1 MTSKDL
7 ANLNQLTRAMIHKYM
22 DKHNMTI
29 SEFSRKAQ
37 CHQSQIYLYLLGD
50 RHGEQKG
57 LHSSTLEK
65 IGKLLSKK

>member
-7 ANLNQLTRAMIHKYM
+7 ANINQLTRDMIEKYM
-22 DKHNMTI
+22 TKNDMTL

-37 CHQSQIYLYLLGD
+37 CHQSQIHLYLMGD
-50 RHGEQKG
+50 RHGVQKG

-65 IGKLLSKK
+65 IGKLLSK